1 MWAYQAALQTLIL
14 LRRITAGDVA
24 KGKPRAKDLEQKRK
38 TTMFATSLTLQAATM
53 ATKPLTLAACG
64 DICQPSD
71 EKDQADF
78 RPLHMNWAMVTDTDG
93 NRLPQMCWRAN

>member
-1 MWAYQAALQTLIL
+1 
-14 LRRITAGDVA
+14 
-24 KGKPRAKDLEQKRK
+24 
-38 TTMFATSLTLQAATM
+38 M